1 MLKLSKSPAIQVV
14 VVFYPFCYHPL
25 IESVVMQLSINREL
39 FLKAISLVVKAAD
52 KRHNMVI
59 LGNLKLQLTDSQL
72 VLTASD
78 LEVQITVAVDLPQGA
93 AIETG
98 DITLPADKLRDICKL
113 LPANAQITLATQSN
127 ERCLITSEKSKFTLG
142 TLPAGDYP
150 TLGDPENIIPITVTR
165 KDLSDLI
172 NKTQFAM
179 AIQDV
184 RYYLTGMYFDISDRK
199 LTTVATDGHRLAL
212 AQRAIDVA
220 DDLKLEAILPRK
232 AVSEL
237 DRLLTE
243 QGKLL
248 NSPDNPITLQFG
260 REFMQVVLPFGNVD
274 STGQI
279 DKSTQVTFTA
289 RLIDGKFPDYRRV
302 MPANSDKQAIIN
314 QAQLADVLRRVSI
327 LSNEKSR
334 GVIFNFASNG
344 IIEVRANNAEQD
356 EAVEKLT
363 ANYSGEPLELS
374 FNAQYVQDVLDVLEG
389 DAVIQMSQA
398 NASALVTQHGDQ
410 LHQYVIMPMRI

>member
-1 MLKLSKSPAIQVV
+1 M
-14 VVFYPFCYHPL
+14 H
-25 IESVVMQLSINREL
+25 LSINREL

-59 LGNLKLQLTDSQL
+59 LGNLKLQLTDSHL

-78 LEVQITVAVDLPQGA
+78 LEVQLTVAVDLPQGA
-93 AIETG
+93 VIQTG

-113 LPANAQITLATQSN
+113 LPSNAQINLVTQSN
-127 ERCLITSEKSKFTLG
+127 ERCLITSDKSRFTLG

-150 TLGDPENIIPITVTR
+150 ILGDPENITPITITH
-165 KDLSDLI
+165 KDLSELI
-172 NKTQFAM
+172 GKTQFAM

-184 RYYLTGMYFDISDRK
+184 RYYLTGMYFDISERK

-212 AQRAIDVA
+212 AQRAIEVA
-220 DDLKLEAILPRK
+220 DDHKLEAILPRK

-237 DRLLTE
+237 DRLLGE

-248 NSPDNPITLQFG
+248 NSPENQITLQFG

-279 DKSTQVTFTA
+279 DSSTQVTFTA

-302 MPANSDKQAIIN
+302 MPSNSDKQAILN
-314 QAQLADVLRRVSI
+314 QAHLTDVLRRVSI

-334 GVIFNFASNG
+334 GVIFNFASDG

-356 EAVEKLT
+356 EAIEKLT
-363 ANYSGEPLELS
+363 AKYTGESLELS
-374 FNAQYVQDVLDVLEG
+374 FNVQYVPDVLDVLQG
-389 DAVIQMSQA
+389 DVVIQMSQA
-398 NASALVTQHGDQ
+398 NASVLVTQHGDH